1 MNQIIFLM
9 LVGMTMSCDDYIC
22 VGKNGCSMHT
32 NTNGYILHEIETA
45 HGSGYRILKMENDNL
60 SVVYENCAIFQC
72 SDCNIEKDTVNCE
85 CLKNM
90 KTQIRAEISGSDV
103 ESEWEIDLVKF
114 QTKKSDSTEKKVDSE
129 LRIYK
134 NDILAYEGRSSWSI
148 EKSDDPSDILRQIF
162 TPENGEYHHPVYSDS
177 AVFEVLKNGC
187 RYVMHKPIKYVY
199 CKSICDIE
207 YSIVKNRSPLSDS
220 LQFNGKNY
228 KCDPGLD
235 YEYLRSNMCVD
246 ANKKITDTE
255 YYLVNGEKCTRK
267 MANVAIPKNITI
279 PMHKE

>member
-1 MNQIIFLM
+1 MGGQGAGQQF
-9 LVGMTMSCDDYIC
+9 
-22 VGKNGCSMHT
+22 
-32 NTNGYILHEIETA
+32 
-45 HGSGYRILKMENDNL
+45 
-60 SVVYENCAIFQC
+60 
-72 SDCNIEKDTVNCE
+72 
-85 CLKNM
+85 
-90 KTQIRAEISGSDV
+90 GSDASGRFAAQQMAAAAKGANANREGLQLIPGGV
-103 ESEWEIDLVKF
+103 SSGKD
-114 QTKKSDSTEKKVDSE
+114 
-129 LRIYK
+129 R
-134 NDILAYEGRSSWSI
+134 LASI